1 MDIRKIE
8 QIVSKE
14 KIYINEPMSKHT
26 TFHIG
31 GPAECFIKI
40 EKQEELKSILKFVKE
55 ENMPLTIIGN
65 GSNILVSD
73 DGIKG
78 IVLKIEIKKLEIEQT
93 ENLGDNQE
101 RVNNI
106 EENTARKIIVGS
118 GNKLGEVAQKLAKQE
133 IAGFEFAAGIP
144 GTMGGAIRMNA
155 GAHGT
160 EMKDIVKTITYMDR
174 DGEIHKIQ
182 NEQAKFEY
190 RNSLF
195 AHKDY
200 IITEVELQLEK
211 GNKEEIQNKM
221 KEYANY
227 RIEKQPIEY
236 PSAGSTFKRGTDF
249 ITAKLIDE
257 CGLKGY
263 QIGGAQISEKHAG
276 FIINKGN
283 ATAKDVIKLIEYTKE
298 QVYNKFGKV
307 IEPEIEILK

>member
-1 MDIRKIE
+1 MDINEIE
-8 QIVSKE
+8 QIISKE

-26 TFHIG
+26 TFQIG

-40 EKQEELKSILKFVKE
+40 ESQGELKSILNFVKE
-55 ENMPLTIIGN
+55 KNIPLTIIGN

-78 IVLKIEIKKLEIEQT
+78 IVLKIEIKKLEIEPT
-93 ENLGDNQE
+93 KIDN
-101 RVNNI
+101 
-106 EENTARKIIVGS
+106 EEDSTKKIIVGS
-118 GNKLGEVAQKLAKQE
+118 GNKLGEVAQKLARQG

-144 GTMGGAIRMNA
+144 GTIGGAIRMNA

-160 EMKDIVKTITYMDR
+160 EMKDVVKTITYIDR

-195 AHKDY
+195 AYKDY
-200 IITEVELQLEK
+200 VITEVEMQLEK
-211 GNKEEIQNKM
+211 GNEEEIQSKM

-236 PSAGSTFKRGTDF
+236 PSAGSTFKRGADF

-283 ATAKDVIKLIEYTKE
+283 ATAKDVIELIEYTKE
-298 QVYNKFGKV
+298 QVYNKFRKI